1 MEIKTEI
8 NRASYIRVLKANLWH
23 VFPKILLVLL
33 VISLIF
39 ASPKNNEPFIWKNFL
54 IQSLYNLLIA
64 LILLLLIVLIKLY
77 KQVRSALKKLN
88 NKSYFSIFNLT
99 PDGININA
107 EKGDIFYRWF
117 EIKRV
122 YAIKNY
128 ICILLR
134 NKLLYS
140 IPKTSFDNYTDE
152 INFLR
157 DSKLGISST
166 NIHLNPPEKSYRW
179 GWLGLIP
186 IIGAVNGIIMVI
198 SGISKYKN
206 VKYTLIGIAGILFT
220 IITLMTAE
228 YVANDGKLSGTP
240 KFLRRPFIP
249 TTTMELNDL
258 VKNIEFYK
266 IQNGTYP
273 DSLKQLI
280 TKKEFV
286 SIYDPLVDDSKNNIF
301 NYYKIGNKYTLFSSG
316 LDEIPNTADDIYP
329 SLIID
334 TSKIGLIVSKKL

>member
-39 ASPKNNEPFIWKNFL
+39 ASPKNNEPFIWKIFL

-157 DSKLGISST
+157 NSKLGISST

-220 IITLMTAE
+220 IICLISVTYITNGGNL
-228 YVANDGKLSGTP
+228 NGTP
-240 KFLRRPFIP
+240 RFLRSGFTINSQ
-249 TTTMELNDL
+249 MEMNSL
-258 VKNIEFYK
+258 VKSIEFYK
-266 IQNGTYP
+266 LQNGVYP
-273 DSLKQLI
+273 DSLKQLNT
-280 TKKEFV
+280 TKE
-286 SIYDPLVDDSKNNIF
+286 IIDMYDPLIDNSKNNIF
-301 NYYKIGNKYTLFSSG
+301 NYYRIGSKYTLFSSG
-316 LDEIPNTADDIYP
+316 LDEIPNTSDDIYP
-329 SLIID
+329 NIDITKTGLLINR
-334 TSKIGLIVSKKL
+334 K